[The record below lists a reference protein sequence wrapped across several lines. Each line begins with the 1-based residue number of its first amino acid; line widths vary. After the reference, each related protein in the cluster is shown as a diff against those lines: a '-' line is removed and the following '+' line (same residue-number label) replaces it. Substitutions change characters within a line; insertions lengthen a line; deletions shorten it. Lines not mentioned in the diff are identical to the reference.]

1 MDQLSRT
8 DRVELASQIMA
19 SLQYNEIAKMFDH
32 SMLQPVLTDA
42 ELEAGCR
49 MAREYGVATV
59 CIKPFAVKLAGGIL
73 AGSGVDVCTTIGFPH
88 GGHVT
93 SVKVFESERA
103 IDDGAKE
110 LDMVVNIGKVLG
122 GDWAYVSKD
131 IAEVVQAA
139 HRRHALVKVI
149 FENCFLQDEQK
160 IQLCKICGELG
171 ADFVKTSTGYGDT
184 GATDHDLALM
194 RTHSPPKVQV
204 KAAGGVKTYDR
215 VLAVRALGV
224 TRIGASVTKA
234 ILDECK
240 ERLKKN

>member
-1 MDQLSRT
+1 MPEVSY
-8 DRVELASQIMA
+8 A
-19 SLQYNEIAKMFDH
+19 EIAKMFDH
-32 SMLQPVLTDA
+32 SMLQPILTDA

-49 MAREYGVATV
+49 MAKEYGVATV
-59 CIKPFAVKLAGGIL
+59 CIKPYAVKLAAGIL

-88 GGHVT
+88 GGHLT

-103 IDDGAKE
+103 MDDSAKE

-122 GDWAYVSKD
+122 GDWAFVTKD
-131 IAEVVQAA
+131 IAGVVDAA
-139 HRRHALVKVI
+139 HKRQAIVKVI
-149 FENCFLQDEQK
+149 FENCFLTDERK
-160 IQLCKICGELG
+160 IQLCRICGEVG

-184 GATDHDLALM
+184 GATDPDLALM
-194 RTHSPPKVQV
+194 RKYSPPNVQV
-204 KAAGGVKTYDR
+204 KAAGGVKNYDR

-240 ERLKKN
+240 DRLKKN

>member
-1 MDQLSRT
+1 MPEVT
-8 DRVELASQIMA
+8 FAA
-19 SLQYNEIAKMFDH
+19 IAKMFDH

-49 MAREYGVATV
+49 MARDYGVATV
-59 CIKPFAVKLAGGIL
+59 CIKPYAVRMAARML

-88 GGHVT
+88 GGHLT
-93 SVKVFESERA
+93 TVKVFESERA
-103 IDDGAKE
+103 MDDGAKE

-122 GDWAYVSKD
+122 GDWAFVTKD
-131 IAEVVQAA
+131 IAGVIEVA
-139 HRRHALVKVI
+139 HMRKAIVKVI
-149 FENCFLQDEQK
+149 FENCFLKDEHK
-160 IQLCKICGELG
+160 IQLCKICSDVG
-171 ADFVKTSTGYGDT
+171 ADFVKTSTGYGET
-184 GATDHDLALM
+184 GATDPDLALM
-194 RTHSPPKVQV
+194 RKHSPPKVQV

-240 ERLKKN
+240 ERLKSN

>member
-1 MDQLSRT
+1 MA
-8 DRVELASQIMA
+8 ELTYAD
-19 SLQYNEIAKMFDH
+19 IAGMFDH

-59 CIKPFAVKLAGGIL
+59 CIKPYAVKLAAAIL
-73 AGSGVDVCTTIGFPH
+73 AGSDVGVCTTIGFPH
-88 GGHVT
+88 GGHLT

-103 IDDGAKE
+103 MEDGAKE

-122 GDWAYVSKD
+122 GDWDFVRAD
-131 IAEVVQAA
+131 IAGVVKCA
-139 HRRHALVKVI
+139 HARGAIVKVI
-149 FENCFLQDEQK
+149 FENCFLNDDQK
-160 IQLCKICGELG
+160 IQLCQICGELG
-171 ADFVKTSTGYGDT
+171 ADFVKTSTGYGET

-194 RTHSPPKVQV
+194 RRHSPARVQV
-204 KAAGGVKTYDR
+204 KAAGGVKSYDR

-234 ILDECK
+234 ILDECRDK
-240 ERLKKN
+240 MRKN